1 MTLIK
6 TLFAAMFALTLVVAS
21 SLEVSA
27 QTTSQALTLVYDP
40 SNGNMKLRNTTLTTG
55 SYQSFQ
61 ILSVGDGT
69 IGAVSGRPGN
79 IGWLSGA
86 AATLPTSS
94 FPVSNTSPFGLNG
107 LNSEITA
114 LNVGSAIGMVLAP
127 GGEWDLGNVAVTGM
141 TAANILARF
150 TTDPDATPG
159 GVSQPGTFL
168 VSYFNGGVASLTT
181 PSAITVV
188 PEPSTYAM
196 MLAGA
201 TVGGLMI
208 KRRRKTA

>member
-1 MTLIK
+1 M
-6 TLFAAMFALTLVVAS
+6 
-21 SLEVSA
+21 
-27 QTTSQALTLVYDP
+27 
-40 SNGNMKLRNTTLTTG
+40 
-55 SYQSFQ
+55 
-61 ILSVGDGT
+61 
-69 IGAVSGRPGN
+69 
-79 IGWLSGA
+79 
-86 AATLPTSS
+86 
-94 FPVSNTSPFGLNG
+94 SNTSQFGLNG

-114 LNVGSAIGMVLAP
+114 LNVGSAIGMVLSP

-141 TAANILARF
+141 TAADILARF

-159 GVSQPGTFL
+159 GVAQPGTFL

-201 TVGGLMI
+201 TVGGL
-208 KRRRKTA
+208 TAAVALWLAIAGRASTGVSTTSPHRARGVSGRSDASSCCSTVRLMASHWSGAPTSASAARASSPHPRTTPAPARACATPRAAPTTVWSLRWPS